1 MPAPIAVFDLDG
13 TLVDTAPDL
22 LATLN
27 VVLTEAGFEAM
38 PPEKTYGAIGH
49 GSKVMIERALE
60 FQDVMLEPEEI
71 RRMHEH
77 FLHYYAYNISEH
89 SRPFEGVIALL
100 DQLADDDVLL
110 AVCTNKLEG
119 LSVQLLEALGMAD
132 RFAAI
137 VGADTLDVRKPHPG
151 HLLGT
156 IERAGGDEDRAI
168 MVGDSRTDIDTAKA
182 AGVPV
187 IAVDFGYTEIPVT
200 ELGPDHVISHYDALY
215 DLAVPLLGLSP
226 D

>member
-27 VVLTEAGFEAM
+27 VVLLEAGYEAM
-38 PPEKTYGAIGH
+38 PQEKTYGAIGH
-49 GSKVMIERALE
+49 GSKVMIERALD
-60 FQDVMLEPEEI
+60 FQDVTLEPEDI
-71 RRMHEH
+71 QRMHEH
-77 FLHYYAYNISEH
+77 FLIYYADNIAEH

-156 IERAGGDEDRAI
+156 IEMAGGDEDCAI
-168 MVGDSRTDIDTAKA
+168 MVGDSRTDIDAAKA

-200 ELGPDHVISHYDALY
+200 ELGPDHVISHYSELY
-215 DLAVPLLGLSP
+215 DLAVPLLGLSR

>member
-1 MPAPIAVFDLDG
+1 MPAPVAVFDLDG

-27 VVLTEAGFEAM
+27 VVLEEAGYESLPA
-38 PPEKTYGAIGH
+38 EKTYGAIGH
-49 GSKVMIERALE
+49 GSKVMIERALA
-60 FQDVMLEPEEI
+60 FQNVTLTPEDLQQ
-71 RRMHEH
+71 MHEH
-77 FLHYYAYNISEH
+77 FLVYYGENISTH
-89 SRPFEGVIALL
+89 SRPFDGVIALL
-100 DQLADDDVLL
+100 DRLADDDVQL

-119 LSVQLLEALGMAD
+119 LSVRLLEELGMAD

-151 HLLGT
+151 HVLGT
-156 IERAGGDEDRAI
+156 IALAGGDEDRAI
-168 MVGDSRTDIDTAKA
+168 MVGDSRTDIDAAKA

-187 IAVDFGYTEIPVT
+187 IAVDFGYTEVPVT

-215 DLAVPLLGLSP
+215 DLAVPLLGLSG